1 MATKF
6 YFDFR
11 DVFRAGRMG
20 FKGKKMMIHFLGLLL
35 GYAIYEILVYLSLI
49 GSDVAGDFW
58 ATYGLKPV
66 FLHASLSKG
75 MLPLATNILMII
87 GAFIWIIIYFLF
99 STAVCKV
106 TIEELRGD
114 EFYSMK
120 DALKFAFKQ
129 SRTVYLALIG
139 LIAIFLF
146 CWLWPSLVGLV
157 DLIPKVELAAKH
169 FGTPVTMFLTIAVYF
184 IGLFMILT
192 IIAFIFGIVLLPAI
206 SAVTGEDTFENLYQ
220 LFSTIWN
227 QPWRLVIYGILLD
240 FVLILGF
247 YIFTAISV
255 AGMYVAYLP
264 SMLLAKQDSYY
275 FADVI
280 ARSLKIIGASS
291 FIHMIPN
298 AQTVTSMPWTL
309 DLSTFFFFVSL
320 IMIAGIVLAY
330 PLSVLSAG
338 QTIIYV
344 ILRKKTTDENMLEV
358 QEEEKI
364 LGSEEEKKE
373 EEKKEEQEKET
384 EKKEEASEKTEPD
397 KQEGNA

>member
-1 MATKF
+1 MAAKF

-35 GYAIYEILVYLSLI
+35 GYVIYEILVYLSLI
-49 GSDVAGDFW
+49 GSNLASDFW
-58 ATYGLKPV
+58 ATYGLRPV
-66 FLHASLSKG
+66 FIIARMS
-75 MLPLATNILMII
+75 LPLATNILMVI

-129 SRTVYLALIG
+129 SKTVYLALIG

-146 CWLWPSLVGLV
+146 CLLWPSLVGLI

-169 FGTPVTMFLTIAVYF
+169 FGTPVTMFLTIPVYF
-184 IGLFMILT
+184 IGLFMVLT

-220 LFSTIWN
+220 LFSAIWN
-227 QPWRLVIYGILLD
+227 QPWRLVVYAVLLD

-247 YIFTAISV
+247 YIFTAISI
-255 AGMYVAYLP
+255 AGMYIAYLP

-280 ARSLKIIGASS
+280 ARSLKIIGANSLIQS
-291 FIHMIPN
+291 IPN
-298 AQTVTSMPWTL
+298 AQAVISMPWTL
-309 DLSTFFFFVSL
+309 DLSTFFFFASL
-320 IMIAGIVLAY
+320 IIIAGVILAY
-330 PLSVLSAG
+330 PLSILSVG
-338 QTIIYV
+338 YTIIYV
-344 ILRKKTTDENMLEV
+344 ILRMKTTDENMLEV
-358 QEEEKI
+358 KEEEKI

-373 EEKKEEQEKET
+373 EPEKEEKR
-384 EKKEEASEKTEPD
+384 EESTEKTEPE
-397 KQEGNA
+397 KQEGDAK

>member
-1 MATKF
+1 M
-6 YFDFR
+6 
-11 DVFRAGRMG
+11 
-20 FKGKKMMIHFLGLLL
+20 
-35 GYAIYEILVYLSLI
+35 
-49 GSDVAGDFW
+49 
-58 ATYGLKPV
+58 
-66 FLHASLSKG
+66 SKG
-75 MLPLATNILMII
+75 AFPLATTILMVI

-114 EFYSMK
+114 EFYSMR

-129 SRTVYLALIG
+129 SKTVYLALIG

-146 CWLWPSLVGLV
+146 CLLWPSLVGLV

-169 FGTPVTMFLTIAVYF
+169 FGTPVTTFLTIPVYF
-184 IGLFMILT
+184 LGLFMILT
-192 IIAFIFGIVLLPAI
+192 IIAFIFGLVLLPAI

-227 QPWRLVIYGILLD
+227 QPWRLVIYAILLD
-240 FVLILGF
+240 FVLVLGF
-247 YIFTAISV
+247 YIFTAISII
-255 AGMYVAYLP
+255 GMYIAYLP

-291 FIHMIPN
+291 HIQLIPN
-298 AQTVTSMPWTL
+298 AQTITSMPWTL

-320 IMIAGIVLAY
+320 IIIAGIVLAY
-330 PLSVLSAG
+330 PLSILSAG
-338 QTIIYV
+338 YTIIYV
-344 ILRKKTTDENMLEV
+344 ILRRKTTDENMLEV
-358 QEEEKI
+358 KEEEKI

-373 EEKKEEQEKET
+373 ETEKEGEKKEEST
-384 EKKEEASEKTEPD
+384 EKTEPD
-397 KQEGNA
+397 KQEGNSN